1 MPSIT
6 NTLFP
11 GKCHRKVAWCNP
23 RSKAW
28 HKLDFVIVKTKV
40 LNTRTYHSADCDT
53 DHLLVVSKMRLQ
65 SRPYHRQKKFSRKI
79 DDSEVT
85 LYDLSE
91 KYGSIL
97 QENLNEVPENSEP
110 DALWS
115 NLKTVIYNAALETFG
130 EKKNDKTRNGIETPA
145 RNFILS

>member
-1 MPSIT
+1 
-6 NTLFP
+6 
-11 GKCHRKVAWCNP
+11 
-23 RSKAW
+23 
-28 HKLDFVIVKTKV
+28 
-40 LNTRTYHSADCDT
+40 
-53 DHLLVVSKMRLQ
+53 MRLQ